1 MLAVILGLD
10 HSPKEC
16 LPVVMMIFDP
26 IRRHARNA
34 LGPLL
39 GVAGVV
45 YFGVHAMQGDRGLMA
60 WAQVRQEI
68 AKAEIAA
75 QEISAEK
82 ADLEHRVALLRNDSL
97 DLDMLEERVRLML
110 NLTRQDE
117 KLISLPPLPAAASD
131 ATEPAQQ

>member
-1 MLAVILGLD
+1 M
-10 HSPKEC
+10 E
-16 LPVVMMIFDP
+16 MMISMILDP

-39 GVAGVV
+39 GVAGFV
-45 YFGVHAMQGDRGLMA
+45 YFGVHAMQGDRGLLA
-60 WAQVRQEI
+60 WVQVRQEI
-68 AKAEIAA
+68 AKAEIVA

-82 ADLEHRVALLRNDSL
+82 VDLEHRVSLLRNDSL

-117 KLISLPPLPAAASD
+117 KLVPVAVPQVSAPPAAVPPAAA
-131 ATEPAQQ
+131 PAPKS